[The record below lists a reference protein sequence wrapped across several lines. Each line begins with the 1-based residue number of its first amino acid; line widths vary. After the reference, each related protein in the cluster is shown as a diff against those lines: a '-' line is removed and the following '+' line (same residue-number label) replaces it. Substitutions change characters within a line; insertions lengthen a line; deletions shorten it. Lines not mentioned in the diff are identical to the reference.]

1 MIIRNILLA
10 TIAFTFL
17 ALLSVQSGNSYS
29 ETQKK
34 IILMMGD
41 SISAAYGMSLEEGW
55 VELLNQTLKDNEI
68 EYRIVNASISGETSA
83 GGRRRL
89 NNLLNRYS
97 PDIVIIEL
105 GGNDGLRGYPIDQL
119 EANLVSMIQLSLNSS
134 ARVLVLPM
142 EIPPNYGSRYTSRFR
157 NAYVKVTQETGAIL
171 GPFIL
176 KDIALNRSLMQ
187 TDGIHPKRSAQ
198 PIIREAVLKVL
209 LPLLDQ

>member
-1 MIIRNILLA
+1 MIIRDILLA

-17 ALLSVQSGNSYS
+17 AVLSVQSGNSYS
-29 ETQKK
+29 ETEKK

-55 VELLNQTLKDNEI
+55 VELLNQSLKNNEI
-68 EYRIVNASISGETSA
+68 QYRIVNASISGETSA

-89 NNLLNRYS
+89 DNLLEKYR

-119 EANLVSMIQLSLNSS
+119 ETNLVSMIQSSLKSS
-134 ARVLVLPM
+134 AQVLVLPM

-157 NAYVKVTQETGAIL
+157 NAFIKATQETGAIL

-176 KDIALNRSLMQ
+176 KDVALNRSLMQ
-187 TDGIHPKRSAQ
+187 ADGIHPKRAAQ
-198 PIIREAVLKVL
+198 RIITEAVLKAL

>member
-1 MIIRNILLA
+1 MIIRDILLA

-17 ALLSVQSGNSYS
+17 ALLSVQSGNSYG
-29 ETQKK
+29 ETEKK
-34 IILMMGD
+34 IILVMGD

-55 VELLNQTLKDNEI
+55 VELLNQSLKDNEI
-68 EYRIVNASISGETSA
+68 QYRIVNASISGETSA

-89 NNLLNRYS
+89 DNLLEKYR

-119 EANLVSMIQLSLNSS
+119 EANLVSMIQSSLNSS

-157 NAYVKVTQETGAIL
+157 NAYVRATQGTGAIL

-176 KDIALNRSLMQ
+176 KDIALNGSLMQ

>member
-1 MIIRNILLA
+1 
-10 TIAFTFL
+10 
-17 ALLSVQSGNSYS
+17 
-29 ETQKK
+29 
-34 IILMMGD
+34 MMGD

-55 VELLNQTLKDNEI
+55 VELLNQTLKDNKI

-89 NNLLNRYS
+89 NTLLDRYS

-119 EANLVSMIQLSLNSS
+119 ETNLVSMIQSSLNSN

-142 EIPPNYGSRYTSRFR
+142 EIPPNYGSRYTSKFR
-157 NAYVKVTQETGAIL
+157 NAYVKATQETGAIL

>member
-1 MIIRNILLA
+1 MIIRDILLA

-34 IILMMGD
+34 IILVMGD

-89 NNLLNRYS
+89 NNLLDRYS

-119 EANLVSMIQLSLNSS
+119 ETNLVSMIQSSLNSN

-142 EIPPNYGSRYTSRFR
+142 EIPPNYGSRYTSKFR
-157 NAYVKVTQETGAIL
+157 NAYVKATQETGAIL

>member
-1 MIIRNILLA
+1 MIIRDILLA

-55 VELLNQTLKDNEI
+55 VELLNQTLKDNKI

-89 NNLLNRYS
+89 NNLLDRYN

-119 EANLVSMIQLSLNSS
+119 ETNLVSMIQSCLNSN

-142 EIPPNYGSRYTSRFR
+142 EIPPNYGSRYTSKFR
-157 NAYVKVTQETGAIL
+157 NAYVKATQETGAIL

>member
-1 MIIRNILLA
+1 MIIRDILLA

-17 ALLSVQSGNSYS
+17 TLLSVQSGNSYS

-89 NNLLNRYS
+89 NNLLDRYS

-119 EANLVSMIQLSLNSS
+119 EANLVSMIQSSLNSS

-157 NAYVKVTQETGAIL
+157 NAYVRATQETGAIL

>member
-1 MIIRNILLA
+1 MIIRDILLA
-10 TIAFTFL
+10 TIAFTCL

-55 VELLNQTLKDNEI
+55 VELLNQTLIDNEI

-89 NNLLNRYS
+89 NNLLDRYS

-119 EANLVSMIQLSLNSS
+119 ETNLVSMIQSSLNSS

-142 EIPPNYGSRYTSRFR
+142 EIPPNYGSRYTSQFR

>member
-1 MIIRNILLA
+1 MIIRDILLA

-17 ALLSVQSGNSYS
+17 ALLSVQSGNSYG

-89 NNLLNRYS
+89 NNLLDRYS

-105 GGNDGLRGYPIDQL
+105 GGNDGLRGDPIDQL
-119 EANLVSMIQLSLNSS
+119 ETNLVSMIQSSLNSN

-142 EIPPNYGSRYTSRFR
+142 EIPPNYGSRYTSQFR

>member
-1 MIIRNILLA
+1 MIIRDILLA

-55 VELLNQTLKDNEI
+55 VELLNQTLKDNKI

-89 NNLLNRYS
+89 NNLLDRYS

-119 EANLVSMIQLSLNSS
+119 ETNLVSMIQSSLNSN

-142 EIPPNYGSRYTSRFR
+142 EIPPNYGSRYTSKFR
-157 NAYVKVTQETGAIL
+157 NAYVKATQETGAIL

>member
-1 MIIRNILLA
+1 LIIRDILLA
-10 TIAFTFL
+10 TVAFTFL
-17 ALLSVQSGNSYS
+17 ALLSVQSDSSYS

-55 VELLNQTLKDNEI
+55 VELLNQTLNDNKI

-89 NNLLNRYS
+89 NNLLDRYN

-119 EANLVSMIQLSLNSS
+119 EANLVSMIQSSLNSS

-157 NAYVKVTQETGAIL
+157 NAYVRATQGTGAIL

-176 KDIALNRSLMQ
+176 KDIALNGSLMQ
-187 TDGIHPKRSAQ
+187 ADGIHPKRSAQ

>member
-1 MIIRNILLA
+1 MIIRDILLA

-17 ALLSVQSGNSYS
+17 AVLSVQSGNSYS
-29 ETQKK
+29 ETEKK

-55 VELLNQTLKDNEI
+55 VELLNQSLKDNEI
-68 EYRIVNASISGETSA
+68 QYRIVNASISGETSA

-89 NNLLNRYS
+89 DNLLEKYR

-119 EANLVSMIQLSLNSS
+119 KTNLVSMIQSSLDSS
-134 ARVLVLPM
+134 AQVLVLPM

-157 NAYVKVTQETGAIL
+157 TAFIKATQETGAIL

-176 KDIALNRSLMQ
+176 KDVALNRSLMQ
-187 TDGIHPKRSAQ
+187 ADGIHPKRSAQ
-198 PIIREAVLKVL
+198 PIIREAVLKAL